1 METQANITEMVE
13 IKKIESEMRKLW
25 CDVYVGV
32 MSSSNFISACS
43 LADKSIKEFEERFN
57 K

>member
-43 LADKSIKEFEERFN
+43 LEDKSIKEFEERFN